1 VTNYKVHLKSTGPF
15 AFGAFI
21 NTPKKRGANDHEFE
35 KAQWRERCN
44 VKGGDGPDKDNIII
58 QPFALKNML
67 DSAAARLLMRTGKG
81 QKTFKA
87 IFETGV
93 RVMKGIVLP
102 FTRETVKG
110 E

>member
-1 VTNYKVHLKSTGPF
+1 VTNYKVHLKSTGPI

-21 NTPKKRGANDHEFE
+21 NTPKKRGENDHEFE